1 MAEVKNS
8 YILCIET
15 TTEVCSVAIS
25 HNGICI
31 ATKSI
36 SEQGVHGTQLTP
48 MIESILKENNLN
60 MMELSAVAY
69 SNGPGSYTGLRIGL
83 SVAKGICF
91 GNDIPLISI
100 PTLQHIS
107 SSNTTP
113 GSFSFPMID
122 ARRMEVY
129 AALLDDKNNFI
140 QPPFACILDEYDWST
155 LPKDID
161 IYCMGNSNKKAI
173 EILSGYPNFQF
184 IDTPISAST
193 MCSFAEKKITSSAI
207 ANLAY
212 EVPFY
217 LKEANV
223 SPSKKKLFG
232 E

>member
-1 MAEVKNS
+1 MAEVKNN

-31 ATKSI
+31 AVKTI
-36 SEQGVHGTQLTP
+36 AEQGAHGTQLTP
-48 MIESILKENNLN
+48 MIESILKENNLK
-60 MMELSAVAY
+60 MMGLSAVAY
-69 SNGPGSYTGLRIGL
+69 SHGPGSYTGLRIGL

-107 SSNTTP
+107 SLNTTP

-129 AALLDDKNNFI
+129 AALLDDQNNFI
-140 QPPFACILDEYDWST
+140 QPPFACILDEYDWSS
-155 LPKDID
+155 LPNEID

-173 EILSGYPNFQF
+173 EILSAYPKFQF
-184 IDTPISAST
+184 IDSPISAST
-193 MCSFAEKKITSSAI
+193 MCVLAEKKFTAMDT
-207 ANLAY
+207 ADLAY

-223 SPSKKKLFG
+223 SPAKKKLL
-232 E
+232 